1 MDIKK
6 ENSSTRQ
13 FLSGMELLKQGA
25 EARVYR
31 GQFLGKAAVMKERFP
46 RRYRHPTL
54 DEKLT
59 HRRTA
64 QEVRSILR
72 CRKAD
77 GYQKREQL
85 DPAVPQRD
93 GVAKTGGRSSGLPGA
108 VPGES
113 GGHEREVPQAI
124 QTPDTG

>member
-72 CRKAD
+72 CRKA
-77 GYQKREQL
+77 GPFRRLSRESIVKRQTDFANL
-85 DPAVPQRD
+85 KSNASKTKCTRIHLVI
-93 GVAKTGGRSSGLPGA
+93 GVGPRSFVFLFFA
-108 VPGES
+108 
-113 GGHEREVPQAI
+113 
-124 QTPDTG
+124 